1 MVRIKKVGTSFM
13 YDVEEAPGGEQYNT
27 AGQVDF
33 IYCYPLVVYHSFF
46 S

>member
-1 MVRIKKVGTSFM
+1 M

-27 AGQVDF
+27 AGQVDY